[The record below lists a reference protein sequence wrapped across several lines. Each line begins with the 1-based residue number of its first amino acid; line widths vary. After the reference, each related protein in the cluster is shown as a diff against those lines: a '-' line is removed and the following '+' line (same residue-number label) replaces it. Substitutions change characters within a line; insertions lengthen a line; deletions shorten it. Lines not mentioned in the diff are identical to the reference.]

1 MKNVI
6 LCMLTLACQK
16 RKALETNPEGKPDH
30 HEHVEKIKWS
40 IDVAAD
46 YTTIY
51 EAFCDKKE

>member
-1 MKNVI
+1 
-6 LCMLTLACQK
+6 MLTLAYQK

-30 HEHVEKIKWS
+30 LEHVEKIKWS
-40 IDVAAD
+40 IDVAAN